1 MDWVSKDCLVGGV
14 VFDFLEFGCLM
25 ILIELG
31 SVEEREGCVCYWVTH
46 GSFWE
51 GDCVLP

>member
-1 MDWVSKDCLVGGV
+1 MDWVSKDCLVGGL

-31 SVEEREGCVCYWVTH
+31 SVEEREGCLLLGHSWLLL
-46 GSFWE
+46 GR
-51 GDCVLP
+51 